1 MAARRRHLCF
11 SYTSRVSNIPK
22 RESTLSGVM
31 IAGGISAVVWA
42 AASLPLESNCGEDN
56 HHHRELDGF
65 HVFLR

>member
-1 MAARRRHLCF
+1 MAARRRHRCF

-22 RESTLSGVM
+22 REVDLVRGDDCRK
-31 IAGGISAVVWA
+31 ISAVVWA